1 MNADCMEL
9 LLCASHRAAACGT
22 PAEVWVNSIVCLLS
36 SVPLNKEKGIKS
48 NFVWHRSPGRQLH
61 NTFRCEILLV
71 LCSEY
76 WGYAFGRKGLKMT
89 LCSGTKFVK
98 DFSSFDFRQ
107 WLWGCPGWEEKY
119 FCWLLWDWD
128 STTSE
133 RPTAIRKDGC
143 TKPDEPRR
151 LAQFLPIAL
160 NHDQCESSCFRHT
173 GQSLHHTV
181 YVFFF
186 FAKQRCEDTLGLQI
200 IDITNLLGSLI
211 MRESMPRQ
219 N

>member
-9 LLCASHRAAACGT
+9 LLSASHRAAACGT

-61 NTFRCEILLV
+61 NTFRCEILLI

-89 LCSGTKFVK
+89 LCSGTKFVN

-128 STTSE
+128 PTTSE

-151 LAQFLPIAL
+151 LAFAIRDSHCTTL
-160 NHDQCESSCFRHT
+160 CMS
-173 GQSLHHTV
+173 
-181 YVFFF
+181 

-200 IDITNLLGSLI
+200 IDNKSLGVTHYEGKYATPKLI
-211 MRESMPRQ
+211 LQTQ
-219 N
+219 NVRYYQWNK